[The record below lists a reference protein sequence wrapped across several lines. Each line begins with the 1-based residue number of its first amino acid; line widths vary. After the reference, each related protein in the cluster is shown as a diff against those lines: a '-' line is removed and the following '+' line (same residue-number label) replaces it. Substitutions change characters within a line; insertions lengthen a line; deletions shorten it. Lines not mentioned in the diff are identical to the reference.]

1 MLRWFRAI
9 STHRAGSGDA
19 MEPISPV
26 GVVRGGRRE
35 IHEDGWG
42 TVVSRIELDPD
53 VFDDSATS
61 GLDDYSHIEVIFAF
75 HLATRTCTA
84 TQYPRGNPGWPR
96 SGILAQ
102 RAPNRPNHLGV
113 TVCRLTAVDGLTLT
127 VQGLDAI
134 DGSPVLDVKPYLPE
148 FAPRGEVRVPAW
160 SRELM
165 RDYF

>member
-1 MLRWFRAI
+1 
-9 STHRAGSGDA
+9 
-19 MEPISPV
+19 MEPISPI

-42 TVVSRIELDPD
+42 AVVSRIELDRA
-53 VFDDSATS
+53 VFDESATS

-75 HLATRTCTA
+75 HLATRVCTA
-84 TQYPRGNPGWPR
+84 TQHPRGNTDWPT

-113 TVCRLTAVDGLTLT
+113 SVCSLAAVDGLTLT
-127 VQGLDAI
+127 VHGLDAI

-148 FAPRGEVRVPAW
+148 FGPRGEVRGPAW

-165 RDYF
+165 RNYF